1 LKTFVLKKDKRFL
14 INVGS
19 VGQPRDGNPQ
29 LSFGLFDTE
38 AWHYENVRANYDIDK
53 AALAIRSQGLPS
65 TLASR
70 LYQGA

>member
-1 LKTFVLKKDKRFL
+1 MKKGKRFL

-29 LSFGLFDTE
+29 LSFGFLDTE
-38 AWHYENVRANYDIDK
+38 TWKYENVRASYDIDK
-53 AALAIRSQGLPS
+53 AAQAIRSQGLPS
-65 TLASR
+65 TLATR